1 MGVRTWSRRRLPG
14 DAFITGFARQHRVTN
29 DALIAAFF
37 VAADTVNTLG
47 GGSWWPAH
55 PGSLAWTLL
64 GVQALADASL
74 FFRRRAPLA
83 VIGILAAF
91 TVALSLLISPAGLL
105 VPAQSG
111 TVWAPYGTVL
121 AAYGPFYYR
130 KDRRVAFAAVGA
142 LTMIVARVWD
152 PSATVIT
159 IAVLRTAFGPL
170 LALYFSAR
178 TEALRALRDRAERAE
193 RERHLLAEQARADE
207 RARIAGEMHD
217 VVTHRVSLMVLQAGA
232 LSITAADQA
241 TKKAAEEL
249 RAAGCQA
256 LDELRDLVGILRTE
270 PEGADPTPSVSGLAA
285 LISESAAVGT
295 SAELVEDG
303 DRSLAS
309 PVVGRTAYRMVREG
323 LTNARKHAPGSR
335 VLVQVSYG
343 ESEVRVTVT
352 NTPPAGQ
359 PAAASGLAER
369 GSGLGLEN
377 LRQRVELVHG
387 TLLARPTPDGG
398 FRLEAVLPAYVHT
411 TEHAASRS

>member
-1 MGVRTWSRRRLPG
+1 
-14 DAFITGFARQHRVTN
+14 
-29 DALIAAFF
+29 
-37 VAADTVNTLG
+37 
-47 GGSWWPAH
+47 
-55 PGSLAWTLL
+55 
-64 GVQALADASL
+64 
-74 FFRRRAPLA
+74 
-83 VIGILAAF
+83 
-91 TVALSLLISPAGLL
+91 
-105 VPAQSG
+105 
-111 TVWAPYGTVL
+111 
-121 AAYGPFYYR
+121 
-130 KDRRVAFAAVGA
+130 
-142 LTMIVARVWD
+142 
-152 PSATVIT
+152 VIT
-159 IAVLRTAFGPL
+159 IAILRTALGPL
-170 LALYFSAR
+170 LALYFGAR
-178 TEALRALRDRAERAE
+178 GVAMRALRDRAERAE

-232 LSITAADQA
+232 LSITATDQA

-270 PEGADPTPSVSGLAA
+270 PDGADPTPSVSGLAA

-295 SAELVEDG
+295 PAELVEEG

-377 LRQRVELVHG
+377 LRQRIEVVHG
-387 TLLARPTPDGG
+387 TLLARPTADGG
-398 FRLEAVLPAYVHT
+398 FRLEAMLPAYVPT
-411 TEHAASRS
+411 AEHAASRS

>member
-1 MGVRTWSRRRLPG
+1 V
-14 DAFITGFARQHRVTN
+14 AN

-37 VAADTVNTLG
+37 VAADTANTLG

-74 FFRRRAPLA
+74 LFRRRAPLV

-91 TVALSLLISPAGLL
+91 TVAVSLLISPAGLID
-105 VPAQSG
+105 PAQSG

-130 KDRRVAFAAVGA
+130 KDRRVAFAAVGT

-152 PSATVIT
+152 PSAIVIT
-159 IAVLRTAFGPL
+159 IAVLRTAFGPML
-170 LALYFSAR
+170 GLYFSAR
-178 TEALRALRDRAERAE
+178 GEALRALRDRAERAE
-193 RERHLLAEQARADE
+193 RERYLLAEQARADE

-295 SAELVEDG
+295 PAELVEDG

-352 NTPPAGQ
+352 NTPAAGQ
-359 PAAASGLAER
+359 PTAASGLAER

-377 LRQRVELVHG
+377 LRQRIELVHG
-387 TLLARPTPDGG
+387 TMLARPTADGG